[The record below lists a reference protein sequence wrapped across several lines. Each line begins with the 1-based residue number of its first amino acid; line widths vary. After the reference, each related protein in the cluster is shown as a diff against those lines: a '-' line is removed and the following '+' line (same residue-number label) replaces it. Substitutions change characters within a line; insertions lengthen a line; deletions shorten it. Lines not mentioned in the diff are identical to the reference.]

1 MIPCNLTYAPGTARA
16 PRRSD
21 GMAGVLRRGALL
33 GALCLAACAQQ
44 TVTSQQISEVK
55 PLTTTYDQVVA
66 TFGIPSAE
74 ANLSGGS
81 KVAIYDV
88 REYDR
93 NLYQEVPYLNLT
105 ANNYTAMGYDYFIFN
120 RDGVLE
126 SFAIPHLA
134 RLAGVPDPGS

>member
-1 MIPCNLTYAPGTARA
+1 
-16 PRRSD
+16 
-21 GMAGVLRRGALL
+21 MAGFLRRGALL
-33 GALCLAACAQQ
+33 GALSLAACAQQ
-44 TVTSQQISEVK
+44 TVTSQQISQVQ

-74 ANLSGGS
+74 TNLSGGA

-88 REYDR
+88 PEYDR
-93 NLYQEVPYLNLT
+93 NPYQVVPYLNLT
-105 ANNYTAMGYDYFIFN
+105 ESNYTTAGYDYFIFN

-134 RLAGVPDPGS
+134 KRAGVPDPGS